1 MLNIPLCTCWEG
13 YEGNPPFFPCEDI
26 DECVSATI
34 CGSHE
39 ECVNSEGSYTCICE
53 SGFTQN
59 PQNRTDVD
67 CIDIDECTDANLN
80 DCDVNAKCL
89 NLEGSFNCTCEDGFE
104 GNGEYCHP
112 VFVATEILIS
122 FLYG

>member
-1 MLNIPLCTCWEG
+1 M
-13 YEGNPPFFPCEDI
+13 
-26 DECVSATI
+26 
-34 CGSHE
+34 
-39 ECVNSEGSYTCICE
+39 
-53 SGFTQN
+53 
-59 PQNRTDVD
+59 D

-112 VFVATEILIS
+112 VFVAKNKINS
-122 FLYG
+122 FKLSSRLNSDIYFCNQK